1 MLRFGTF
8 AAEIRDVLRVS
19 MTNLQIVNLLYAA
32 VFERGEAR
40 EVTKSAAS
48 KLINCSRLVD
58 AIVQEAASAPGAE
71 ERVRT
76 FFVETL
82 IPQINSEAV
91 GYLIDRI
98 RKLILRSRRPGTTAV
113 FRDILSYAKIE
124 TLDVFLTKSYLYAL
138 GVRNINDTSW
148 LMSWDNEP
156 EEDDG
161 YVMPDYSDYVDRL
174 EKRYSSLKTLLYC
187 DNNKPFYSF
196 YVCNNISVNIH
207 HLIQMED
214 REALYR
220 IHRID
225 NEVTDATPE
234 KLRHFSKRL
243 ILTGSGGL
251 GKSMMMRH
259 LLLCAA
265 KAYTSEKKLPVFI
278 PLKDYDSDVGLFEHA
293 HRCIS
298 NISDELSKQQF
309 TEALEH
315 GKVILLLDGLDEIRP
330 EMTDKYAEELLTFV
344 AQYPKNMFIMSSR
357 PYDAFSNF
365 PSFMVLRLHP
375 FSQQQAIQLIDKLE
389 FRPDEPQIKEKFK
402 ALLKETLFKTH
413 QEFAENPLLLTIM
426 LMTFEQFAEVPSK
439 MYVFY
444 REAYIT
450 LSQKHDASKGAY
462 KRTLRTGM
470 TAERFSDYFAEF
482 CARTYR
488 DSKFE
493 MSAEEIKQYFDE
505 LKERKRGNDPEMT
518 ADDFI
523 YDLRHNLCL
532 LYHEGGKYYFS
543 HRSFQEYFCALYF
556 SKQKD
561 RTLQGIGDFFEK
573 REVTM
578 HDDKTFGMLYD
589 MIPEKVEEYIFEP
602 KLRELFEACDNGD
615 GYHTYLLLMHPWIM
629 NMYQGYE
636 DESTMATEWESFICE
651 HIVRH
656 HLPRRKNH
664 KRKNFTLPVYEEFVE
679 EEYQLMK
686 HKKENMTIPLPKKR
700 AQLSD
705 RITEMYTPL
714 DQTIYDLNIDVKRV
728 FSDPEHYKDLI
739 ETFNDPEFPAYRYYI
754 KLREYYEELKKKIAP
769 KGDDLFD
776 LF

>member
-8 AAEIRDVLRVS
+8 AAEIRDVLRVA
-19 MTNLQIVNLLYAA
+19 MTNQQVVNLLYAA
-32 VFERGEAR
+32 VFAPGEAP
-40 EVTKSAAS
+40 EVTKNAAS

-58 AIVQEAASAPGAE
+58 AVVQTAAVQEAE
-71 ERVRT
+71 ERVR
-76 FFVETL
+76 FFFAETI
-82 IPQINSEAV
+82 IPQINSDAIE
-91 GYLIDRI
+91 YLIHRLH
-98 RKLILRSRRPGTTAV
+98 KLIVRSRRPGTTAI
-113 FRDILSYAKIE
+113 FREILTYANVE
-124 TLDVFLTKSYLYAL
+124 TLDVFLAKTYIYAL
-138 GVRNINDTSW
+138 GVRNINDSRRY
-148 LMSWDNEP
+148 MEWDNESV
-156 EEDDG
+156 EDDG
-161 YVMPDYSDYVDRL
+161 YVMPDYSEYIDRL
-174 EKRYSSLKTLLYC
+174 EKRYSTLKTLLYC
-187 DNNKPFYSF
+187 DSNKPFYSF
-196 YVCNNISVNIH
+196 YVCNHVSVNIH

-220 IHRID
+220 IHHID
-225 NEVTDATPE
+225 NAVDEATPE
-234 KLRHFSKRL
+234 KLRHYSKRL

-259 LLLCAA
+259 LLLSAT
-265 KAYTSEKKLPVFI
+265 KTYTSEKRLPVFI
-278 PLKDYDSDVGLFEHA
+278 PLKDYDSGKSLFEHA
-293 HRCIS
+293 YKCIR
-298 NISDELSKQQF
+298 NICDGITEQQF
-309 TEALEH
+309 AEALEH
-315 GKVILLLDGLDEIRP
+315 GRVILLLDGLDEIRP
-330 EMTDKYAEELLTFV
+330 EMTDKYAEELLAFV
-344 AQYPKNMFIMSSR
+344 EQFPRNMFIMSSR

-402 ALLKETLFKTH
+402 TLLKNTLFKTH

-470 TAERFSDYFAEF
+470 TSERFADYFAEF

-493 MSAEEIKQYFDE
+493 MSAEEIAQYFND

-532 LYHEGGKYYFS
+532 LYHEGGKYHFS

-561 RTLQGIGDFFEK
+561 RTLSGIGDFFEK

-578 HDDKTFGMLYD
+578 RDDKTFGMLYD

-602 KLRELFEACDNGD
+602 RLRELFDACDNGN
-615 GYHTYLLLMHPWIM
+615 GYETYLLLMHPWIA
-629 NMYQGYE
+629 NMYQGFE
-636 DESTMATEWESFICE
+636 AESMLAADWASFICE

-656 HLPRRKNH
+656 HLPKQKGR
-664 KRKNFTLPVYEEFVE
+664 KRKTFTLPVYEEFVE

-686 HKKENMTIPLPKKR
+686 HKQDSMIMPLPKKR
-700 AQLSD
+700 AIMSEHIKE
-705 RITEMYTPL
+705 RFTPM
-714 DQTIYDLNIDVKRV
+714 DQTAYDLNIDVNRV
-728 FSDPEHYKDLI
+728 FSDPDHYKDLI
-739 ETFNDPEFPAYRYYI
+739 EAFNDSEFPTYRYYI
-754 KLREYYEELKKKIAP
+754 KLRDYYEELKQKIAP